1 MCFEGFLCNSRTRI
15 IRLFTWKGILLNY
28 FSYWV
33 LSIQRARFLILTL
46 AKLHIFSKSNIFLVR
61 NEYILYL
68 WYIINVYYLHGQ
80 NISHVKD
87 FNWWNW
93 WWDTL
98 KWNQCNSW
106 FNYINCFNTF
116 SSSFDLYLGTV
127 RRYLERNIDA
137 FGVVVFVVEPI
148 DEVTLRFF
156 LKCCIK

>member
-46 AKLHIFSKSNIFLVR
+46 AKLHIFSKKRI
-61 NEYILYL
+61 
-68 WYIINVYYLHGQ
+68 YIIFMIYNKCILFTWTKY
-80 NISHVKD
+80 ISHVKD